1 MEVLKTGIIKELKLG
16 LVTKISLFLLD
27 WIRVR
32 FSIEPIGTV
41 RFLKL
46 WLQLQTIL
54 QHFYK
59 L

>member
-1 MEVLKTGIIKELKLG
+1 MEVLKTGTIKELKLG

-27 WIRVR
+27 WIRVQ
-32 FSIEPIGTV
+32 FLIESVGIV
-41 RFLKL
+41 QFLKL